1 MLNLQRIG
9 SPQQTILK
17 MGWTWNISVFT
28 LAEVVA
34 VSLFLISKI
43 SAYQYE
49 DDDFFLLSDFDD
61 DFLESDNSKDYDE
74 DFPGSWI
81 LPTTDT

>member
-17 MGWTWNISVFT
+17 MGWTYNISVFT
-28 LAEVVA
+28 LTEIVT

-61 DFLESDNSKDYDE
+61 DFVESDNNGDYDE

>member
-17 MGWTWNISVFT
+17 MGWTYNISVCT
-28 LAEVVA
+28 LAEIAA